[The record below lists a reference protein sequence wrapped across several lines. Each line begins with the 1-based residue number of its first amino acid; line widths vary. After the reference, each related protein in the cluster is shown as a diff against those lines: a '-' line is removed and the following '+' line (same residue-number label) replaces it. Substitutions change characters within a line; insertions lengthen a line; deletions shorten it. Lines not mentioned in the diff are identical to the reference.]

1 MEDEAII
8 KDNRQEA
15 ARICGSEP
23 RPPAAV
29 WPPPPR
35 QLPQTVIVRGPSAGW
50 VIPFFAGKF
59 AAAGALLCSIAS
71 IIICLFSDLK
81 YVTVAALAGA
91 ISGAIIGLLE
101 GMVFGILASA
111 IYACGVDSGKIGR
124 IVCWVV
130 PITNAVAS
138 AMLFNFMQG
147 GTPVSIWMLIGTSAS
162 AGAISWLASKSVC
175 NRFVERF

>member
-15 ARICGSEP
+15 ARIRGSEP

-35 QLPQTVIVRGPSAGW
+35 QMPQTVIVRGPSAGW

-59 AAAGALLCSIAS
+59 AAASAVLCLAAGVV
-71 IIICLFSDLK
+71 
-81 YVTVAALAGA
+81 VTLVTNPEYATEVALAGL
-91 ISGAIIGLLE
+91 ILGAILGLLE

-130 PITNAVAS
+130 PIANAVAL
-138 AMLFNFMQG
+138 AILLNFMRG